1 MDLTT
6 LTADQLEDLE
16 NSANLSGHD
25 DLHDLVIAEML
36 RRPDFC
42 PSSYELQ
49 YYLEDL
55 GWNGGVD
62 QDARDA
68 R

>member
-6 LTADQLEDLE
+6 LTAAQLEDLE
-16 NSANLSGHD
+16 NDANCHGHD

-55 GWNGGVD
+55 GWNGGATQED
-62 QDARDA
+62 RDA